1 MMIFSII
8 QKTQTFQGRRGEW
21 SERNGGGRRS
31 RREFGIDSKYPLCS
45 CAGCSRFLGGGGVVG
60 TMNEGVKITIVFVSC
75 WKVYILEN
83 KDQSMIG
90 KHLKIGLRCAVV
102 LNCVLGLQIR

>member
-1 MMIFSII
+1 M
-8 QKTQTFQGRRGEW
+8 R
-21 SERNGGGRRS
+21 
-31 RREFGIDSKYPLCS
+31 
-45 CAGCSRFLGGGGVVG
+45 
-60 TMNEGVKITIVFVSC
+60 EGVKITIAFVSC
-75 WKVYILEN
+75 WKVDILKN

>member
-1 MMIFSII
+1 
-8 QKTQTFQGRRGEW
+8 
-21 SERNGGGRRS
+21 
-31 RREFGIDSKYPLCS
+31 
-45 CAGCSRFLGGGGVVG
+45 
-60 TMNEGVKITIVFVSC
+60 MNEGVKITIVFVSC

-102 LNCVLGLQIR
+102 LKCVLGLQIR